1 MLTVDEYGRIR
12 RAHRDGMSIREIART
27 LHHSRHKVRRVL
39 SEPEPKPY
47 VRSRLHCPKLGRFHG
62 VIDQILVDD
71 ETAPPKQRHTAMQV
85 FRRLVA
91 EEGYRGGYDAVR
103 RYIGRRRRRQR
114 PTFIPLD
121 HEPGQRLEAD
131 FGHIHV
137 DFPDGRRQVPVLLL
151 TWSYSHAPF
160 AMAMPTE
167 RIEAIL
173 SGMVAGLEFFNC
185 VSREVWWDNP
195 RTVATAILKGRR
207 RQVHER
213 YAALASHYRFDP
225 KFCMPASG
233 WEKPHVENRVYDLQR
248 RWATPV
254 PVVGDLDQLNA
265 HLRRCCLAELDRTV
279 AGRSQTIGERFAQD
293 KAAALPLPPYGF
305 DPCVTAPAKVD
316 HYQRVQFD
324 RARYSVPR
332 SSDAVVTV
340 KAYPDR
346 IEIVSRGQVVAR
358 SPRRYDGGQE
368 LNPLHYL
375 VTLERRPAALDHSNV
390 YRRWDLPAVFGE
402 LRVQLEQRHGVSIGV
417 RQYIRVLQL
426 LAGHPMQ
433 RVRRAI
439 EDVRFEPAL
448 DDDRVR
454 RRTEHLAARQTPCED
469 HSGIDIPDDLA
480 QVEVPLPDLS
490 KFDQFLTPG
499 EPESCLTPVSCS

>member
-1 MLTVDEYGRIR
+1 MLTVDDYGKIR
-12 RAHRDGMSIREIART
+12 RAHRDGMSIRELSRT
-27 LHHSRHKVRRVL
+27 FGHSRRKIRQVL
-39 SEPEPKPY
+39 VEPEPRPY
-47 VRSRLHCPKLGRFHG
+47 VRGSPHCPKLGAFHA
-62 VIDQILVDD
+62 VIDQILTDD

-103 RYIGRRRRRQR
+103 RYISKRRHRQR

-121 HEPGQRLEAD
+121 HEPGQRQEAD
-131 FGHIHV
+131 FGHIYV

-160 AMAMPTE
+160 AIAMPTE

-173 SGMVAGLEFFNC
+173 SGMVAGFEFFGM
-185 VSREVWWDNP
+185 VGREVWWDNP
-195 RTVATAILKGRR
+195 KTVATAILRGRQ
-207 RQVHER
+207 RQMQER

-254 PVVGDLDQLNA
+254 PKVRDHDQLNA
-265 HLRRCCLAELDRTV
+265 HLQRCCLAELDRAV
-279 AGRSQTIGERFAQD
+279 AGQTQSIGERFEQD
-293 KAAALPLPPYGF
+293 KAAALPLPAYGF

-332 SSDAVVTV
+332 SSEAVVTV
-340 KAYPDR
+340 KAYPDHV
-346 IEIVSRGQVVAR
+346 EIISRGQVVAR
-358 SPRRYDGGQE
+358 HRRRYDGGQE
-368 LNPLHYL
+368 LDPLHYL
-375 VTLERRPAALDHSNV
+375 VTLGRRPAALDHSNV

-402 LRVQLEQRHGVSIGV
+402 LRAKLEQRHGTSIGV

-426 LAGHPMQ
+426 LADHPMK

-439 EDVRFEPAL
+439 EDVRFEAAL

-454 RRTEHLAARQTPCED
+454 RRAEHLAARDTPRGD
-469 HSGIDIPDDLA
+469 HDAIDIPDEFA
-480 QVEVPLPDLS
+480 QVEVPLPDLT
-490 KFDQFLTPG
+490 KFDQFLTSG
-499 EPESCLTPVSCS
+499 EPDPCLTPVSCS